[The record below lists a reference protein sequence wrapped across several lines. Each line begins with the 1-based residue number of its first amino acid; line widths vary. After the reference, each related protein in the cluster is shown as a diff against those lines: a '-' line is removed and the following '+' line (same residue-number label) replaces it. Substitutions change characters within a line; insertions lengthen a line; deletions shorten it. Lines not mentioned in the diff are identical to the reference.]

1 MFRMKCSTSSLGP
14 IGQVHASAL
23 SWMMT
28 SQMRTSYHTYEN
40 RTLSMLLLL
49 LDSHSN
55 LLQFLLNKTLT
66 RLHARQS
73 PRCTHITA
81 ARWRIKIIIQMA
93 QITAAKHTAMC
104 AFWQNLLVQH
114 RPTFPFQS
122 RLLVCFCGIGLK
134 PTLTTPQVYRVYI
147 YIYIQ
152 CN

>member
-1 MFRMKCSTSSLGP
+1 MECSTSSLDP

-40 RTLSMLLLL
+40 RTLSMLLL

-81 ARWRIKIIIQMA
+81 ARWEKNIAMFAERIKIIV
-93 QITAAKHTAMC
+93 QIWHK
-104 AFWQNLLVQH
+104 LLQ
-114 RPTFPFQS
+114 QS
-122 RLLVCFCGIGLK
+122 KLPCVRSGKLYWYSIGL
-134 PTLTTPQVYRVYI
+134 PFLLSLD
-147 YIYIQ
+147 
-152 CN
+152 C